1 MANRRFKSLGDI
13 MAFAIQREIDAAA
26 GYERLAGMSKTPGLR
41 DLMLE
46 LKGEEESH
54 RRLLE
59 NLTLAGLEEAAAPP
73 LPDLGLSDT
82 LPDEPPEPG
91 MTFQDL
97 LIFAARKEKRAMDL
111 YEGLARNTKSAR
123 RRKLFEFL
131 AGQERAHKLKLETEY
146 EKYVLS
152 ED

>member
-1 MANRRFKSLGDI
+1 MASRRFRSVGDI
-13 MAFAIQREIDAAA
+13 IAFAIQREIDAAA

-41 DLMLE
+41 ELLLE
-46 LKGEEESH
+46 LKGEEENH

-73 LPDLGLSDT
+73 LPDLGLSDA
-82 LPDEPPEPG
+82 LPDEPPEAG

-97 LIFAARKEKRAMDL
+97 LIFAARKEKRAMEL
-111 YEGLARNTKSAR
+111 YEGLARNAKLAR
-123 RRKLFEFL
+123 HRKLFEFL

-146 EKYVLS
+146 EKHVLS